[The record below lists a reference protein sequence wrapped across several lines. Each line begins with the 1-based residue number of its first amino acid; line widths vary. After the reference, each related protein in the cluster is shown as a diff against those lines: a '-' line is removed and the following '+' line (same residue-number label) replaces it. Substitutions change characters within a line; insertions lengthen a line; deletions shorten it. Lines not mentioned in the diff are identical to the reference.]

1 MTHNRNNAMFGEN
14 MFIYIPQVWHN
25 PPVVKNDA
33 NGKRRHGVSG
43 MSLPFEEGRFVKLWG
58 LYPSIPIVAW
68 SRWSNMIQRYPS
80 FKEVVSTDFVRSISA
95 APGTFNCSKTAT
107 RERSPKKV
115 TQHNKT
121 KRFTISWPQLGWL
134 QHQSCHLWITGS
146 KQFLLATHL
155 KLYAHAPR
163 RPKKTTRHL
172 PCWSP
177 KLGLQ

>member
-1 MTHNRNNAMFGEN
+1 MTHNPKRCYVCLVRTCLFTSLKFDSSPVKKWWLEN
-14 MFIYIPQVWHN
+14 E
-25 PPVVKNDA
+25 K
-33 NGKRRHGVSG
+33 
-43 MSLPFEEGRFVKLWG
+43 LPFWGWLLFRDELLNYVGCTRASRLW
-58 LYPSIPIVAW
+58 LEVVDPT
-68 SRWSNMIQRYPS
+68 WSNDIHPSKKSSPPILLGPSVQR
-80 FKEVVSTDFVRSISA
+80 
-95 APGTFNCSKTAT
+95 PGTFNCSKTAT

-163 RPKKTTRHL
+163 RHKKTTRHL